1 MVDGTEKTCDIA
13 GVSDTEKIS
22 MAIAQGDEVGNS
34 IRDQYVTCMVAEQ
47 NPHMLESSSGR
58 ATAEALPEKDAFEA
72 MVMAK
77 LRKLEDVS
85 ERILDVVMNT
95 GLNASGRWATA
106 AMDSK
111 RKVQRMQQAEDDSQ
125 LPKEGLH
132 EETWPD
138 LEALESAIVSSTPVK
153 GVVTKWFADQ
163 GYGFLKVAQIDVFCQ
178 IRSLRGATS
187 LRTGE
192 PVMVVIISD
201 DTVKANG
208 YRAKSTWTAMEWW
221 KKLKS
226 ELAED
231 LTTQIDAA
239 AQLTARLTARTRTA
253 VADLLNFPVETLGGD
268 VPSEGELKTPPGLF
282 QKIQSRGNLF
292 GKNRRDKHSKGKGKS
307 SNGPFQ
313 TKVLMESELQKFTEG
328 QWLAQDGNEDL
339 EITVVKSQTLF
350 GHGVT
355 YFCKSRGLTGS
366 IEPSGKCQLRAE
378 GDHSF
383 QEVEVK
389 EEWLFEIAGTE
400 SRQLTVKMKTTR
412 ESLWGETVALVKASE
427 RQKERKA
434 VEEIARQKAEAE
446 KIAAQTIARQKV
458 DAEKAAAEKFARQKS
473 EEDNAAAERIARQ
486 KAEEAKVAA
495 EKIAR
500 QNAEEE
506 KAEAV
511 EIARQKAA
519 QQKAASEGEIK
530 GGPTAQG
537 QPFDG
542 SQKVLSEGADEV
554 EEPVKDQT
562 EQSSKCGDELTFGS
576 GKKGFVDS
584 SDSTYNRSSSG
595 GLFGCEGCSFNS
607 SGTSGLFGSS
617 GNTSNSSSIGGI
629 FGSGANTSNR
639 SGGGGLFGSGANTC
653 NSSGGGGLFGSGA
666 NTDSAGGGGLFGSGA
681 STSNSSG
688 GGGLFGSGANTLNS
702 SGGGGLCGTSGSS
715 PSAQGKAE
723 LSESE
728 DEDVKPQLNRVS
740 ASVAQDVDKFVKDY
754 GIDDRAK
761 EKMHNSVDEV
771 VSGILNKGLSDR
783 VRNPSAYVTK
793 AVSRAEKELVSQ
805 AAEQWQEGGDDMTQ
819 WQEES
824 HETTHWHQGGGETNQ
839 WHEEA
844 REPTGWQD
852 GGEAAQWHEEA
863 REPTGWQDGG
873 DESTPW
879 QEGYEAPQQQDGGDD
894 DTQWQ
899 GDGDEATQWAED
911 GAEAEWQENPED
923 DYDYSQ

>member
-639 SGGGGLFGSGANTC
+639 SGGGGLFGSGANT
-653 NSSGGGGLFGSGA
+653 
-666 NTDSAGGGGLFGSGA
+666 
-681 STSNSSG
+681 
-688 GGGLFGSGANTLNS
+688 LNS

-852 GGEAAQWHEEA
+852 GG
-863 REPTGWQDGG
+863 